1 MHKQYE
7 AAVSCEVRTLQ
18 TLRAAAVCTVCVAC
32 RPTTAAA

>member
-1 MHKQYE
+1 MYRQYE

-18 TLRAAAVCTVCVAC
+18 TLRAAAVCAVCEAC